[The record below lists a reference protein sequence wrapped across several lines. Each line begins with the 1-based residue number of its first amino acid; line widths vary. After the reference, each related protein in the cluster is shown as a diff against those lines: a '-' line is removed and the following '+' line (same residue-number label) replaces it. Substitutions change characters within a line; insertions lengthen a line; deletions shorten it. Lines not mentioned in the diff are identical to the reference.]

1 MSDNSVYAIPA
12 RFRRI
17 ENLHILLWLIK
28 DSFWALNLRVPG
40 MIMIIPTLAVALYIT
55 WQTRQ
60 ILSELLHN
68 LAVVFWITA
77 NCMWMTGEF
86 FGWDDKIG
94 TGYGL
99 RQYALIPFS
108 LGLLVLGYYYII
120 LAPSKS
126 FREKMFEKSEEI
138 IEKEVKSEDKNS
150 PRP

>member
-1 MSDNSVYAIPA
+1 MLENS
-12 RFRRI
+12 
-17 ENLHILLWLIK
+17 HILLWLIK

-86 FGWDDKIG
+86 FGLDEKIG
-94 TGYGL
+94 SGYGL

-108 LGLLVLGYYYII
+108 LGLIVLGYYYIF
-120 LAPSKS
+120 LAPSKT
-126 FREKMFEKSEEI
+126 FREKMFVKSEEI
-138 IEKEVKSEDKNS
+138 IEKEIKADDKNS
-150 PRP
+150 PQP

>member
-1 MSDNSVYAIPA
+1 MSEKSIYSIPA
-12 RFRRI
+12 RYRRI

-28 DSFWALNLRVPG
+28 DSFWALNFKIPG

-60 ILSELLHN
+60 IMSELLHN

-94 TGYGL
+94 NSYGL

-108 LGLLVLGYYYII
+108 LGLVVLGYYYIF
-120 LAPSKS
+120 LAPSKT
-126 FREKMFEKSEEI
+126 FRQKMFEKSEEVI
-138 IEKEVKSEDKNS
+138 VKEVKSNDKNS